1 MWFCGVRC
9 QRAYQPIHKKEC
21 VDADKHMA
29 YWGWLD
35 KDSKKAKREADG
47 DTDAPKPSKEEERA
61 ALRKALE
68 SRLQLRRRRA
78 LKLAA
83 AAEAVRR
90 ARVARE
96 ARGHQKGG
104 PGGAKGKRMDER
116 EEECSIC
123 MCEFT
128 VRGDSGVGLRCP
140 SSHFMCSECTGVYV
154 KSVLG
159 DLQTGYP
166 PRCSICRGDFPLD
179 QFDSQLD
186 SRQQA
191 HVRAFAAQRAL
202 KPGQC
207 IVKCPSCEHFEIQKA
222 PGDCLWWCACCGLG
236 TCFVCNA
243 SLSGS
248 IQKYDIE
255 KSPHGMCQKL
265 RSAKQMIEEAIE
277 DGSRMKC
284 PCCGLAGRK
293 DDACTHMSC
302 PKCAASWCYV
312 CGLDVKECDKA
323 PPRNGAEP
331 SIYDHNRE
339 SISLM
344 FFFHASLSRDTQF
357 QPLIAFALFFAGE
370 WETNEAR
377 CPMYLT
383 QILEVDLNWL
393 SEGWEER
400 LQDEELDWEDD
411 DKCLDYLHRFK
422 TIQALQAARDKI
434 GLEDFIASFVHFDAL
449 KNCGYTIDEIMST
462 DTTHLIDR
470 AEYLQ
475 YRENEENEAGEDGD
489 ANVVAAEDAAAGREG
504 LQLDGIIEGFG
515 QAEVQPQN
523 QMEGNEEVP
532 PAAAI
537 GEALLAAAEGEQM
550 RRAVEASEASAHED
564 EQLRVAIE
572 DSRNL

>member
-47 DTDAPKPSKEEERA
+47 ITEASKPSKEEERA

-90 ARVARE
+90 ARIARE

-104 PGGAKGKRMDER
+104 PGGAKGKGMDER

-186 SRQQA
+186 SKQQA
-191 HVRAFAAQRAL
+191 HVRAFVAQRAL

-255 KSPHGMCQKL
+255 KSPHTMCQKL
-265 RSAKQMIEEAIE
+265 RSAKKMIEEAIE

-331 SIYDHNRE
+331 SIYDHNR
-339 SISLM
+339 
-344 FFFHASLSRDTQF
+344 
-357 QPLIAFALFFAGE
+357 
-370 WETNEAR
+370 
-377 CPMYLT
+377 
-383 QILEVDLNWL
+383 
-393 SEGWEER
+393 
-400 LQDEELDWEDD
+400 
-411 DKCLDYLHRFK
+411 K
-422 TIQALQAARDKI
+422 
-434 GLEDFIASFVHFDAL
+434 
-449 KNCGYTIDEIMST
+449 
-462 DTTHLIDR
+462 
-470 AEYLQ
+470 
-475 YRENEENEAGEDGD
+475 
-489 ANVVAAEDAAAGREG
+489 
-504 LQLDGIIEGFG
+504 
-515 QAEVQPQN
+515 
-523 QMEGNEEVP
+523 
-532 PAAAI
+532 
-537 GEALLAAAEGEQM
+537 
-550 RRAVEASEASAHED
+550 
-564 EQLRVAIE
+564 
-572 DSRNL
+572 